1 MGEAAAWCRVSIG
14 LLCDGRAE
22 SGDGPPG
29 RNPMGELI
37 VVERF
42 VGVEAEWSPEPE
54 KNLSII
60 WQGAK

>member
-1 MGEAAAWCRVSIG
+1 
-14 LLCDGRAE
+14 
-22 SGDGPPG
+22 
-29 RNPMGELI
+29 MGELI